1 MTKRKS
7 PKKPKFTNRPLK
19 DLSRLKGSASPRRPV
34 EKTPKESPPEDDE
47 KLFAEAMSG
56 VTPMGARDESLPPEP
71 KLKAV
76 PSREEQEEAEVM
88 QALRDLVEGEA
99 PLSIHQ
105 TDEAIEGA
113 VDGLDA
119 RIMSKL
125 RRGEFSVQDH
135 LDLHGFTRDEAREKV
150 EAFLLE
156 AIAQGKRCVLIIHGR
171 GHGSKDHIPVLKNAL
186 KSWLQRRALSKKVLA
201 FSTAQAF
208 DGGAGAVYVLLK
220 TRKSRSI

>member
-7 PKKPKFTNRPLK
+7 SKKRTFTNRPLK
-19 DLSRLKGSASPRRPV
+19 QLSRLKKAAAPLRAPRKPEEEPAPV
-34 EKTPKESPPEDDE
+34 DEDR
-47 KLFAEAMSG
+47 LFAEAMSG
-56 VTPMGARDESLPPEP
+56 VMPIDERDESLPPEP
-71 KLKAV
+71 RLKPK

-99 PLSIHQ
+99 PLAIHQ

-113 VDGLDA
+113 VDGLDS
-119 RIMSKL
+119 RIMDKL

-135 LDLHGFTRDEAREKV
+135 LDLHGFTRDEARDRV

-156 AIAQGKRCVLIIHGR
+156 AIALRKRCVLIIHGR

-186 KSWLQRRALSKKVLA
+186 KSWLQRRALRKQILA
-201 FSTAQAF
+201 FSTAQPF
-208 DGGAGAVYVLLK
+208 DGGAGAIYVLLR
-220 TRKSRSI
+220 TRLPRPA